1 MQVEAFYNKGKL
13 EFSKSIH
20 LRHKRFPVQVILPDE
35 VIETKKQTVINS
47 PVESDEKV
55 SRPHIQAMLD
65 ELDTILNAPLP
76 SDDNLPE
83 LTEKQKDRI
92 AAFEFRSQYLQEQG
106 RPA

>member
-1 MQVEAFYNKGKL
+1 MQVEAIYNKGKL

-20 LRHKRFPVQVILPDE
+20 LKHKRFPVQVILPDE
-35 VIETKKQTVINS
+35 VIETKKQTGINS
-47 PVESDEKV
+47 LAESDEKV

-65 ELDTILNAPLP
+65 ELDTILNASLA
-76 SDDNLPE
+76 SDDNLLE

-92 AAFEFRSQYLQEQG
+92 AAFELRSRYRQEQG